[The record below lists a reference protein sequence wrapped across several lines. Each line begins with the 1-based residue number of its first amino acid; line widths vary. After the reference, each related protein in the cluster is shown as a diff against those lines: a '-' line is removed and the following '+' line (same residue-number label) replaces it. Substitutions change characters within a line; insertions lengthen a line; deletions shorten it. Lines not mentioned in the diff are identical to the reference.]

1 MMQMHFLADEHRR
14 ELVDE
19 ARSHRGFAQE
29 SDQESAHECA
39 DNVPQLSILSAT
51 QRSAAG
57 IPVTGGRAVRRAV
70 APRIGAWLIDF
81 GTRLG
86 GATVRTS

>member
-1 MMQMHFLADEHRR
+1 MEQ
-14 ELVDE
+14 
-19 ARSHRGFAQE
+19 Q
-29 SDQESAHECA
+29 
-39 DNVPQLSILSAT
+39 SILSAT

-70 APRIGAWLIDF
+70 APRIGAWLIHF

>member
-1 MMQMHFLADEHRR
+1 MQTQAVHSLADEHRR
-14 ELVDE
+14 ELVAD
-19 ARSHRGFAQE
+19 ARSHEG
-29 SDQESAHECA
+29 SASKSTHKIE
-39 DNVPQLSILSAT
+39 QQSILSAT

-57 IPVTGGRAVRRAV
+57 IPVTGGRAVRRAL
-70 APRIGAWLIDF
+70 APRVGAWLIHF